1 MNSYYITGIILS
13 RENIGEKDRLIVFL
27 TREKGKLRAVAR
39 SSRRI
44 SSKMAGSLEPFNL
57 VRCWIHIGKTFDI
70 IKGVELIKTFPN
82 LIKDIKRYLL
92 INRIVEFVQYIVQE
106 NDESPELFRLLFGT
120 MSAMNDYENINSIYI
135 FFWINALALAGYKM
149 RLDRCIC
156 GKKDVNVFSS
166 SMGGVLCNA
175 CTEKVNNVINISS
188 YALTLLR
195 EYTHMK
201 LSEAIKMEVPQY
213 LIKEVEN
220 IIVNFRIHHTSIR
233 LKSEEVNI

>member
-82 LIKDIKRYLL
+82 LIGDIKRYLL
-92 INRIVEFVQYIVQE
+92 ISRIVEFVQYIAQE
-106 NDESPELFRLLFGT
+106 NDESPELFRLLLGT

-156 GKKDVNVFSS
+156 GKREVNAFSS
-166 SMGGVLCNA
+166 SMGGVLCND
-175 CTEKVNNVINISS
+175 CTEKANDVINVSS

-195 EYTHMK
+195 EYAHIK
-201 LSEAIKMEVPQY
+201 LSEAIKREIPQY
-213 LIKEVEN
+213 LIEEVEN
-220 IIVNFRIHHTSIR
+220 IISNFRIHHTNIR
-233 LKSEEVNI
+233 LKSEEVNV

>member
-44 SSKMAGSLEPFNL
+44 SSKMAGSLEPFNF

-70 IKGVELIKTFPN
+70 IKGVELIRTFPN
-82 LIKDIKRYLL
+82 LIRDINRYLYVS
-92 INRIVEFVQYIVQE
+92 RIVEFVQYIAQE
-106 NDESPELFRLLFGT
+106 NDESPELFRLLLGT

-135 FFWINALALAGYKM
+135 FFWINVLTLAGYKM

-156 GKKDVNVFSS
+156 GKGDIKAFSS
-166 SMGGVLCNA
+166 SMGGVLCND
-175 CTEKVNNVINISS
+175 CVEKANDVISVS
-188 YALTLLR
+188 GCALTLLR
-195 EYTHMK
+195 EYAHIK
-201 LSEAIKMEVPQY
+201 LSEAIKREIPQY
-213 LIKEVEN
+213 LIEEVEN
-220 IIVNFRIHHTSIR
+220 IISNFRIHHTNIR
-233 LKSEEVNI
+233 LKSEEVNV